1 VSPNLLAL
9 LLSLEVLYAAACG
22 VLGSRPG
29 APLWLSWPL
38 PIWRSLR
45 GDRLVAPLPPRPDY
59 ERIDQLERELGFV
72 QDVPMRPDRICLTK
86 NCRGEWS
93 EVRSWRGP
101 LMYRFHT
108 CEAS

>member
-1 VSPNLLAL
+1 MSPDLLAWTL
-9 LLSLEVLYAAACG
+9 TVEVLYGAACG

-29 APLWLSWPL
+29 ARLWLSWPL

-45 GDRLVAPLPPRPDY
+45 GNRSVAPLPPRPDY
-59 ERIDQLERELGFV
+59 DRIERLEYELGIV
-72 QDVPMRPDRICLTK
+72 REVPMRPDRICVTK

-108 CEAS
+108 CEES